1 VETEKAAFFAQFDA
15 NRIKMPHFRAA
26 WMPLLPSNNE
36 VLPKAK
42 LQRSKIDM
50 EVDF

>member
-1 VETEKAAFFAQFDA
+1 VFFAQIEE
-15 NRIKMPHFRAA
+15 NRVKTPHFRAA
-26 WMPLLPSNNE
+26 WMPLLPSFNE

-42 LQRSKIDM
+42 LLRLKIDM

>member
-1 VETEKAAFFAQFDA
+1 MT
-15 NRIKMPHFRAA
+15 NFRAA
-26 WMPLLPSNNE
+26 WNLNRTAGEVPLLMPLLPSNNE

>member
-1 VETEKAAFFAQFDA
+1 MPKKAVNWVKKSQ
-15 NRIKMPHFRAA
+15 ILAA
-26 WMPLLPSNNE
+26 WMPLLPSFNE

-42 LQRSKIDM
+42 LLSLKIDM